1 MSKWQFKGII
11 AALIA
16 AGATATFSAQENR
29 TLSVTATIPGACTL
43 TTSGAMGFGELD
55 MSSTGNETKQV
66 TVTYKCATG
75 LTVAS
80 FTVGGSNTGTYA
92 GVMAG
97 LTPGNT
103 DTIPYSLTWT
113 PPAAYAGQ
121 GFAVTGQQVTLTG
134 TVLNGNYISKAPDS
148 YAHSVVLSINY

>member
-1 MSKWQFKGII
+1 MSKWQFKGVI
-11 AALIA
+11 AALVA
-16 AGATATFSAQENR
+16 AAATTAYTAQENR

-43 TTSGAMGFGELD
+43 TTSGPMAFGNLD
-55 MSSTGNETKQV
+55 MSSSGNETKQV

-75 LTVAS
+75 LNVSS

-92 GVMAG
+92 GVMTG

-103 DTIPYSLTWT
+103 DTLPYSLTWT

-121 GFAVTGQQVTLTG
+121 GFAVAGQQVTLTG
-134 TVLNGNYISKAPDS
+134 TVLNGNYISKQPDS